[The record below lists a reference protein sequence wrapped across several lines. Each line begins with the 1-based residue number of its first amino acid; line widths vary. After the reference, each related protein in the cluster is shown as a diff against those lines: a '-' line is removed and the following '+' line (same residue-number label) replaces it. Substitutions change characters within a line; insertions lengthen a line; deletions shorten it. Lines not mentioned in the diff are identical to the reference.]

1 MARISFLIFLLILV
15 TDLTAQINRY
25 ALHFIAKDTAEFLQS
40 EATDYLSLRAIS
52 RREKQNIAITIEDY
66 PVTKEYVQQLREANI
81 DVFYTS
87 RWKNCA
93 IVQVDEADLSPFD
106 FIDSIEY
113 IANGIRLSLSS
124 DRVNLPLGFKEPS
137 RVEAST
143 DFQNDLL
150 GTDIMHS
157 EGFRGEDMLIAVFDD
172 GFEGVN
178 EYEPFAHLFTND
190 QILSTWNFVTHDE
203 NVYKFDDHGTKV
215 LTSLAA
221 NYNGEINTVIGNAPN
236 ADYLLLLTEDIKS
249 EYRVEEYNWL
259 LAAEF
264 ADSLG
269 ADIINGS
276 LGYSTFTDS
285 SMDYKVED
293 LDGKTAL
300 CTQAANIASSKGIL
314 VVISAGNE
322 GNSSW
327 KKLTAPADAFNV
339 LSVGSVTTELNKSS
353 FSSFGPSADG
363 RIKPDVSALGS
374 LATIMLGNGIIT
386 TGNGTSFS
394 SPQIAGLAAGV
405 WQANPTWTNT
415 QVMEAIRF
423 SSTKAV
429 NPNNELGYG
438 IPNYTSAVSGVRL
451 SVEDILND
459 KIKVYPNPILDNK
472 ILVDLSSNLL
482 KRDIKIRVI
491 DLKGNELYK
500 VKLNKSNRPKELEIN
515 FNEMDK
521 GTYFLILET
530 QKFNKTVKLIK
541 L

>member
-1 MARISFLIFLLILV
+1 
-15 TDLTAQINRY
+15 
-25 ALHFIAKDTAEFLQS
+25 
-40 EATDYLSLRAIS
+40 
-52 RREKQNIAITIEDY
+52 
-66 PVTKEYVQQLREANI
+66 
-81 DVFYTS
+81 
-87 RWKNCA
+87 
-93 IVQVDEADLSPFD
+93 
-106 FIDSIEY
+106 
-113 IANGIRLSLSS
+113 
-124 DRVNLPLGFKEPS
+124 
-137 RVEAST
+137 
-143 DFQNDLL
+143 
-150 GTDIMHS
+150 
-157 EGFRGEDMLIAVFDD
+157 
-172 GFEGVN
+172 
-178 EYEPFAHLFTND
+178 
-190 QILSTWNFVTHDE
+190 
-203 NVYKFDDHGTKV
+203 
-215 LTSLAA
+215 
-221 NYNGEINTVIGNAPN
+221 
-236 ADYLLLLTEDIKS
+236 
-249 EYRVEEYNWL
+249 
-259 LAAEF
+259 
-264 ADSLG
+264 
-269 ADIINGS
+269 
-276 LGYSTFTDS
+276 
-285 SMDYKVED
+285 
-293 LDGKTAL
+293 
-300 CTQAANIASSKGIL
+300 
-314 VVISAGNE
+314 
-322 GNSSW
+322 
-327 KKLTAPADAFNV
+327 
-339 LSVGSVTTELNKSS
+339 VTTELNKSS